1 MRKVLLFVAS
11 LLYIGTAQ
19 AQLIEY
25 RDETDINSAHYLDN
39 LLSKMTLEEKVG
51 QLRCTLAW
59 NYCERKGNDVV
70 LTPLFEKEV
79 LQEGVGNLWATFRAD
94 PWTQRSLENGLGPRL
109 AARAANEM
117 QRAVSEKTRLHI
129 PLFFAEEAPH
139 GHMAIGS
146 TVFPTGLGMA
156 ATWDA
161 PLMHRV
167 GDVIRRQVRSY
178 GAQISYGPVM
188 DLSRDPRWSRVE
200 ESFGEDPVLT
210 ATMASAEVAGLSTWH
225 SPEDPGTIATLKHF
239 IGYGT
244 TWGGQNGGPSAITER
259 DMLQNFLPPFKQAID
274 SGALSIMTSYNSL
287 DGVPST
293 GSHELLTE
301 ILRNQWKFHGI
312 VVSDL
317 YSIDVMYSQH
327 HVAASLED
335 AAIMALKAGVDM
347 DLGGLAYATLPHA
360 VRTGRI
366 PEALVDSAVIHVLRA
381 KYDMGLFHNR
391 YVDEKK
397 AEKQVNTPADV
408 ALVRQVAQES
418 ITLLEN
424 RNNTLPL
431 NKKMRVAL
439 VGPNADNVY
448 NMLGDYTAPQPEG
461 RVKTVLD
468 GFRAKLPA
476 SQIEYVKGCSVR
488 DTTQQNIAEAV
499 EAAKR
504 SDVVVAVVGGS
515 SARDFKTN
523 YKSTGAAETDANT
536 VSDMDSGEGFDRASL
551 SLLGLQEQLL
561 KALKA
566 TGKPLVVVY
575 IEGRPLDKNWA
586 AANADALLTAYYPG
600 QEGGNAIADVLFGDV
615 NPSGRLPI
623 SVPRSVGQLP
633 VYYNHVQPEPH
644 DYVEMTARPLYA
656 FGYGKSYTT
665 FDYSN
670 LRVAAV
676 SKDSVTVSFDV
687 TNTGSRN
694 GAEVVQ
700 LYLNDSVASVAQPV
714 KQLRRFAR
722 VPLAKGETKHVVF
735 TLHASDLSIINAQK
749 QWAVEPGWF
758 NVMVG
763 AASDDIR
770 LRDKFEIF

>member
-11 LLYIGTAQ
+11 LLYISTAQ

-25 RDETDINSAHYLDN
+25 RDETDMATSHYLDN

-59 NYCERKGNDVV
+59 NYCERKGKDVV

-109 AARAANEM
+109 SARAANKM
-117 QRAVSEKTRLHI
+117 QRAVSEKTRLRI

-293 GSHELLTE
+293 GSHELLTD
-301 ILRNQWKFHGI
+301 ILRNSWKFHGI

-504 SDVVVAVVGGS
+504 SYVVVAVVGGS

-633 VYYNHVQPEPH
+633 VYYNHVLPEPH

-687 TNTGSRN
+687 TNTGSRD

-763 AASDDIR
+763 AASNDIR

>member
-94 PWTQRSLENGLGPRL
+94 PWTQRSLDNGLGPKL
-109 AARAANEM
+109 SARAANKM
-117 QRAVSEKTRLHI
+117 QRVVREKTRLGI

-146 TVFPTGLGMA
+146 TVFPTGFGMA

-167 GDVIRRQVRSY
+167 GDAIRRQVRSY

-293 GSHELLTE
+293 GSHELLTD
-301 ILRNQWKFHGI
+301 ILRNSWKFHGI

-360 VRTGRI
+360 VRSGHI

-397 AEKQVNTPADV
+397 AEKLVNTPADV

-431 NKKMRVAL
+431 SKKMRVAL

-504 SDVVVAVVGGS
+504 SDVVVVVAGGS

-633 VYYNHVQPEPH
+633 VYYNHVLPEPH

-687 TNTGSRN
+687 TNTGSRD

>member
-94 PWTQRSLENGLGPRL
+94 PWTQRSLDNGLGPKL
-109 AARAANEM
+109 SARVANKM
-117 QRAVSEKTRLHI
+117 QRVVREKTRLGI

-146 TVFPTGLGMA
+146 TVFPTGFGMA

-167 GDVIRRQVRSY
+167 GDAIRRQVRSY

-293 GSHELLTE
+293 GSHELLTD
-301 ILRNQWKFHGI
+301 ILRNSWKFHGI

-504 SDVVVAVVGGS
+504 SDVVVAVAGGS

-600 QEGGNAIADVLFGDV
+600 QEGGNAIADILFGDV

-633 VYYNHVQPEPH
+633 VYYNHVLPEPH

-687 TNTGSRN
+687 TNTGSRD

>member
-94 PWTQRSLENGLGPRL
+94 PWTQRSLDNGLGPKL
-109 AARAANEM
+109 SARAANKM
-117 QRAVSEKTRLHI
+117 QRVVREKTRLGI

-146 TVFPTGLGMA
+146 TVFPTGFGMA

-167 GDVIRRQVRSY
+167 GDAIRRQVRSY

-293 GSHELLTE
+293 GSHELLTD
-301 ILRNQWKFHGI
+301 ILRNSWKFHGI

-397 AEKQVNTPADV
+397 AEKLVNTPADV

-504 SDVVVAVVGGS
+504 SDVVVAVAGGS

-633 VYYNHVQPEPH
+633 VYYNHVLPEPH

-687 TNTGSRN
+687 TNTGSRD

>member
-70 LTPLFEKEV
+70 LTSLFEKEV

-94 PWTQRSLENGLGPRL
+94 PWTQRSLDNGLGPKL
-109 AARAANEM
+109 SARAANKM
-117 QRAVSEKTRLHI
+117 QRVVREKTRLGI

-146 TVFPTGLGMA
+146 TVFPTGFGMA

-167 GDVIRRQVRSY
+167 GDAIRRQVRSY

-293 GSHELLTE
+293 GSHELLTD
-301 ILRNQWKFHGI
+301 ILRNSWKFHGI

-360 VRTGRI
+360 VRSGRI

-397 AEKQVNTPADV
+397 AEKLVNTPADV

-424 RNNTLPL
+424 HNNTLPL
-431 NKKMRVAL
+431 SKKMRVAL

-504 SDVVVAVVGGS
+504 SDVVVVVAGGS

-633 VYYNHVQPEPH
+633 VYYNHVLPEPH

-687 TNTGSRN
+687 TNTGSRD

>member
-1 MRKVLLFVAS
+1 MKKLLLVLTS
-11 LLYIGTAQ
+11 LYIGSTAL
-19 AQLIEY
+19 AQKTVRQSVAPNADAY
-25 RDETDINSAHYLDN
+25 VAQ

-94 PWTQRSLENGLGPRL
+94 PWTQRSLDNGLGPKL
-109 AARAANEM
+109 SARAANKM
-117 QRAVSEKTRLHI
+117 QRLVREKTRLGI

-146 TVFPTGLGMA
+146 TVFPTGFGMA

-167 GDVIRRQVRSY
+167 GDAIRRQVRSY

-293 GSHELLTE
+293 GSHELLTD
-301 ILRNQWKFHGI
+301 ILRNSWKFHGI

-360 VRTGRI
+360 VRSGRI

-397 AEKQVNTPADV
+397 AEKLVNTPADV

-424 RNNTLPL
+424 HNNTLPL
-431 NKKMRVAL
+431 SKKMRVAL

-504 SDVVVAVVGGS
+504 SDVVVVVAGGS

-633 VYYNHVQPEPH
+633 VYYNHVLPEPH

-687 TNTGSRN
+687 TNTGSRD

>member
-94 PWTQRSLENGLGPRL
+94 PWTQRSLDNGLGPKL
-109 AARAANEM
+109 SARVANKM
-117 QRAVSEKTRLHI
+117 QRVVREKTRLGI

-146 TVFPTGLGMA
+146 TVFPTGFGMA

-167 GDVIRRQVRSY
+167 GDAIRRQVRSY

-293 GSHELLTE
+293 GSHELLTD
-301 ILRNQWKFHGI
+301 ILRNSWKFHGI

-360 VRTGRI
+360 VRSGRI

-397 AEKQVNTPADV
+397 AEKLVNTPADV

-424 RNNTLPL
+424 HNNTLPL
-431 NKKMRVAL
+431 SKKMRVAL

-504 SDVVVAVVGGS
+504 SDVVVAVAGGS

-633 VYYNHVQPEPH
+633 VYYNHVLPEPH

-687 TNTGSRN
+687 TNTGSRD

>member
-1 MRKVLLFVAS
+1 
-11 LLYIGTAQ
+11 
-19 AQLIEY
+19 
-25 RDETDINSAHYLDN
+25 
-39 LLSKMTLEEKVG
+39 
-51 QLRCTLAW
+51 
-59 NYCERKGNDVV
+59 
-70 LTPLFEKEV
+70 
-79 LQEGVGNLWATFRAD
+79 
-94 PWTQRSLENGLGPRL
+94 
-109 AARAANEM
+109 
-117 QRAVSEKTRLHI
+117 
-129 PLFFAEEAPH
+129 
-139 GHMAIGS
+139 
-146 TVFPTGLGMA
+146 MA

-167 GDVIRRQVRSY
+167 GDAIRRQVRSY

-293 GSHELLTE
+293 GSHELLTD
-301 ILRNQWKFHGI
+301 ILRNSWKFHGI

-360 VRTGRI
+360 VRSGRI

-397 AEKQVNTPADV
+397 AEKLVNTPADV

-424 RNNTLPL
+424 HNNTLPL
-431 NKKMRVAL
+431 SKKMRVAL

-504 SDVVVAVVGGS
+504 SDVVVVVAGGS

-633 VYYNHVQPEPH
+633 VYYNHVLPEPH

-687 TNTGSRN
+687 TNTGSRD

>member
-1 MRKVLLFVAS
+1 MKKLLLVLTS
-11 LLYIGTAQ
+11 LYIGSTAL
-19 AQLIEY
+19 AQKTVRHSVAPNADAY
-25 RDETDINSAHYLDN
+25 VAQ

-94 PWTQRSLENGLGPRL
+94 PWTQRSLDNGLGPKL
-109 AARAANEM
+109 SARAANKM
-117 QRAVSEKTRLHI
+117 QRVVREKTRLGI

-146 TVFPTGLGMA
+146 TVFPTGLGRA

-210 ATMASAEVAGLSTWH
+210 ATLASAEVAGLSQGH
-225 SPEDPGTIATLKHF
+225 SDRDRGTIATLKHF

-259 DMLQNFLPPFKQAID
+259 DLLQNFLPPFQQALD
-274 SGALSIMTSYNSL
+274 SGALSVMTSYNSL

-293 GSHELLTE
+293 GSYELLTG
-301 ILRNQWKFHGI
+301 ILRNKWKFHGI

-335 AAIMALKAGVDM
+335 AAIMAIKAGVDM

-366 PEALVDSAVIHVLRA
+366 PESLVDSAVARVLRC
-381 KYDMGLFHNR
+381 KYEMGLVADP
-391 YVDEKK
+391 YVDEKQ
-397 AEKQVNTPADV
+397 AEKNVNTAADI
-408 ALVRQVAQES
+408 ALARQVAQES

-431 NKKMRVAL
+431 SKNVRVAL

-461 RVKTVLD
+461 NVATVLD
-468 GFRAKLPA
+468 GIRSKLPIG
-476 SQIEYVKGCSVR
+476 QVTYVKGCSIR
-488 DTTQQNIAEAV
+488 DTTQNNIAEAV
-499 EAAKR
+499 EAAR
-504 SDVVVAVVGGS
+504 NSDVVVACVGGS

-536 VSDMDSGEGFDRASL
+536 VSDMDSGEGFDRATL
-551 SLLGLQEQLL
+551 SLLGLQDKLL

-586 AANADALLTAYYPG
+586 SAHADALLTAYYPG
-600 QEGGNAIADVLFGDV
+600 QQGGNAIADVLFGDV

-633 VYYNHVQPEPH
+633 VYYNHPQPEPH

-665 FDYSN
+665 FEYSRLTVN
-670 LRVAAV
+670 AI
-676 SKDSVTVSFDV
+676 SKDSISVSFDV
-687 TNTGSRN
+687 TNTGTRD

-722 VPLAKGETKHVVF
+722 VPLTKGQTKHITF
-735 TLHASDLSIINAQK
+735 TLHAADLAIINREK
-749 QWAVEPGWF
+749 QRTVEPGWF

-763 AASDDIR
+763 AASNDIR
-770 LRDKFEIF
+770 LRGKFQIL

>member
-1 MRKVLLFVAS
+1 
-11 LLYIGTAQ
+11 
-19 AQLIEY
+19 
-25 RDETDINSAHYLDN
+25 
-39 LLSKMTLEEKVG
+39 MTLEEKVG

-94 PWTQRSLENGLGPRL
+94 PWTQRSLDNGLGPKL
-109 AARAANEM
+109 SARAANKM
-117 QRAVSEKTRLHI
+117 QRVVREKTRLGI

-146 TVFPTGLGMA
+146 TVFPTGFGMA

-167 GDVIRRQVRSY
+167 GDAIRRQVRSY

-293 GSHELLTE
+293 GSHELLTD
-301 ILRNQWKFHGI
+301 ILRNSWKFHGI

-360 VRTGRI
+360 VRSGHI

-397 AEKQVNTPADV
+397 AEKLVNTPADV

-424 RNNTLPL
+424 HNNTLPL
-431 NKKMRVAL
+431 SKKMRVAL

-504 SDVVVAVVGGS
+504 SDVVVVVAGGS

-633 VYYNHVQPEPH
+633 VYYNHVLPEPH

-687 TNTGSRN
+687 TNTGSRD

>member
-79 LQEGVGNLWATFRAD
+79 LQEGVGN
-94 PWTQRSLENGLGPRL
+94 PWTQRSLDNGLGPKL
-109 AARAANEM
+109 SARAANKM
-117 QRAVSEKTRLHI
+117 QRVVREKTRLGI

-146 TVFPTGLGMA
+146 TVFPTGFGMA

-167 GDVIRRQVRSY
+167 GDAIRRQVRSY

-293 GSHELLTE
+293 GSHELLTD
-301 ILRNQWKFHGI
+301 ILRNSWKFHGI

-360 VRTGRI
+360 VRSGHI

-397 AEKQVNTPADV
+397 AEKLVNTPADV

-424 RNNTLPL
+424 HNNTLPL
-431 NKKMRVAL
+431 SKKMRVAL

-504 SDVVVAVVGGS
+504 SDVVVVVAGGS

-633 VYYNHVQPEPH
+633 VYYNHVLPEPH

-687 TNTGSRN
+687 TNTGSRD

>member
-1 MRKVLLFVAS
+1 
-11 LLYIGTAQ
+11 
-19 AQLIEY
+19 
-25 RDETDINSAHYLDN
+25 
-39 LLSKMTLEEKVG
+39 
-51 QLRCTLAW
+51 
-59 NYCERKGNDVV
+59 
-70 LTPLFEKEV
+70 
-79 LQEGVGNLWATFRAD
+79 
-94 PWTQRSLENGLGPRL
+94 
-109 AARAANEM
+109 M
-117 QRAVSEKTRLHI
+117 QRVVREKTRLGI

-146 TVFPTGLGMA
+146 TVFPTGFGMA

-167 GDVIRRQVRSY
+167 GDAIRRQVRSY

-293 GSHELLTE
+293 GSHELLTD
-301 ILRNQWKFHGI
+301 ILRNSWKFHGI

-360 VRTGRI
+360 VRSGHI

-397 AEKQVNTPADV
+397 AEKLVNTPADV

-424 RNNTLPL
+424 HNNTLPL
-431 NKKMRVAL
+431 SKKMRVAL

-504 SDVVVAVVGGS
+504 SDVVVVVAGGS

-633 VYYNHVQPEPH
+633 VYYNHVLPEPH

-687 TNTGSRN
+687 TNTGSRD

>member
-25 RDETDINSAHYLDN
+25 RDEDPNVYSYVDFILKD
-39 LLSKMTLEEKVG
+39 MTLEEKVG

-109 AARAANEM
+109 SARAANKM
-117 QRAVSEKTRLHI
+117 QRAVSEKTRLRI

-139 GHMAIGS
+139 GHMAIGA
-146 TVFPTGLGMA
+146 TVFPTGFGMA

-167 GDVIRRQVRSY
+167 GDAIRRQVRSY

-293 GSHELLTE
+293 GSHELLTD
-301 ILRNQWKFHGI
+301 ILRNSWKFHGI

-360 VRTGRI
+360 VRSGRI
-366 PEALVDSAVIHVLRA
+366 PESLVDSAVIHVLRA

-633 VYYNHVQPEPH
+633 VYYNHVLPEPH

-665 FDYSN
+665 FDYAN
-670 LRVAAV
+670 LRVATV

-687 TNTGSRN
+687 TNTGSSD

>member
-79 LQEGVGNLWATFRAD
+79 LQEGVGN
-94 PWTQRSLENGLGPRL
+94 PWTQRSLDNGLGPKL
-109 AARAANEM
+109 SARAANKM
-117 QRAVSEKTRLHI
+117 QRVVREKTRLGI

-146 TVFPTGLGMA
+146 TVFPTGFGMA

-167 GDVIRRQVRSY
+167 GDAIRRQVRSY

-293 GSHELLTE
+293 GSHELLTD
-301 ILRNQWKFHGI
+301 ILRNSWKFHGI

-360 VRTGRI
+360 VRSGHI

-397 AEKQVNTPADV
+397 AEKLVNTPADV

-424 RNNTLPL
+424 HNNTLPL
-431 NKKMRVAL
+431 SKKMRVAL

-504 SDVVVAVVGGS
+504 SDVVVVVAGGS

-586 AANADALLTAYYPG
+586 AANADDLLTAYYPG

-633 VYYNHVQPEPH
+633 VYYNHVLPEPH

-687 TNTGSRN
+687 TNTGSRD

>member
-94 PWTQRSLENGLGPRL
+94 PWTQRSLDNGLGPKL
-109 AARAANEM
+109 SARAANKM
-117 QRAVSEKTRLHI
+117 QRVVREKTRLGI

-146 TVFPTGLGMA
+146 TVFPTGFGMA

-167 GDVIRRQVRSY
+167 GDAIRRQVRSY

-293 GSHELLTE
+293 GSHELLTD
-301 ILRNQWKFHGI
+301 ILRNSWKFHGI

-360 VRTGRI
+360 VRSGHI

-397 AEKQVNTPADV
+397 AEKLVNTPADV

-424 RNNTLPL
+424 HNNTLPL
-431 NKKMRVAL
+431 SKKMRVAL

-504 SDVVVAVVGGS
+504 SDVVVVVAGGS

-600 QEGGNAIADVLFGDV
+600 QEGGNAIADVLCGDG

-633 VYYNHVQPEPH
+633 VYYNHVLPEPH

-687 TNTGSRN
+687 TNTGSRD

>member
-79 LQEGVGNLWATFRAD
+79 LQEGVGNLW
-94 PWTQRSLENGLGPRL
+94 TQRSLDNGLGPKL
-109 AARAANEM
+109 SARAANKM
-117 QRAVSEKTRLHI
+117 QRVVREKTRLGI

-146 TVFPTGLGMA
+146 TVFPTGFGMA

-167 GDVIRRQVRSY
+167 GDAIRRQVRSY

-293 GSHELLTE
+293 GSHELLTD
-301 ILRNQWKFHGI
+301 ILRNSWKFHGI

-360 VRTGRI
+360 VRSGHI

-397 AEKQVNTPADV
+397 AEKLVNTPADV

-424 RNNTLPL
+424 HNNTLPL
-431 NKKMRVAL
+431 SKKMRVAL

-504 SDVVVAVVGGS
+504 SDVVVVVAGGS

-600 QEGGNAIADVLFGDV
+600 QEGGNAMADVLFGDV

-633 VYYNHVQPEPH
+633 VYYNHVLPEPH

-687 TNTGSRN
+687 TNTGSRD

>member
-94 PWTQRSLENGLGPRL
+94 PWTQRSLDNGLGPKL
-109 AARAANEM
+109 SARAANKM
-117 QRAVSEKTRLHI
+117 QRVVREKTRLGI

-146 TVFPTGLGMA
+146 TVFPTGFGMA

-167 GDVIRRQVRSY
+167 GDAIRRQVRSY

-293 GSHELLTE
+293 GSHELLTD
-301 ILRNQWKFHGI
+301 ILRNSWKFHGI

-360 VRTGRI
+360 VRSGHI

-397 AEKQVNTPADV
+397 AEKLVNTPADV

-424 RNNTLPL
+424 HNNTLPL
-431 NKKMRVAL
+431 SKKMRVAL

-476 SQIEYVKGCSVR
+476 SQIEYVKGCSIR
-488 DTTQQNIAEAV
+488 DTTQNNIAEAV
-499 EAAKR
+499 EAAR
-504 SDVVVAVVGGS
+504 NSDVVVACVGGS

-536 VSDMDSGEGFDRASL
+536 VSDMDSGEGFDRATL
-551 SLLGLQEQLL
+551 SLLGLQDKLL

-575 IEGRPLDKNWA
+575 IEGRPLEKNWA
-586 AANADALLTAYYPG
+586 AAHADALLTAYYPG
-600 QEGGNAIADVLFGDV
+600 QQGGNAIADVLFGDV

-633 VYYNHVQPEPH
+633 VYYNHPLPEPH

-665 FDYSN
+665 FEYSRLTVN
-670 LRVAAV
+670 AV
-676 SKDSVTVSFDV
+676 SKDSVSVSFDV
-687 TNTGSRN
+687 TNTGTRD

-722 VPLAKGETKHVVF
+722 VPLTKGQTKHITF
-735 TLHASDLSIINAQK
+735 TLHAADLAIINREK
-749 QWAVEPGWF
+749 QWTVEPGWF

-763 AASDDIR
+763 AASNDIR
-770 LRDKFEIF
+770 LRGKFQIL

>member
-94 PWTQRSLENGLGPRL
+94 PWTQRSLDNGLGPKL
-109 AARAANEM
+109 SARAANKM
-117 QRAVSEKTRLHI
+117 QRVVREKTRLGI

-146 TVFPTGLGMA
+146 TVFPTGFGMA

-167 GDVIRRQVRSY
+167 GDAIRRQVRSY

-293 GSHELLTE
+293 GSHELLTD
-301 ILRNQWKFHGI
+301 ILRNSWKFHGI

-504 SDVVVAVVGGS
+504 SDVVVAVAGGS

-600 QEGGNAIADVLFGDV
+600 QEGGNAIADILFGDV

-633 VYYNHVQPEPH
+633 VYYNHVLPEPH

-687 TNTGSRN
+687 TNTGSRD

>member
-94 PWTQRSLENGLGPRL
+94 PWTQRSLDNGLGPKL
-109 AARAANEM
+109 SARAANKM
-117 QRAVSEKTRLHI
+117 QRVVREKTRLGI

-146 TVFPTGLGMA
+146 TVFPTGFGMA

-167 GDVIRRQVRSY
+167 GDAIRRQVRSY

-293 GSHELLTE
+293 GSHELLTD
-301 ILRNQWKFHGI
+301 ILRNSWKFHGI

-360 VRTGRI
+360 VRSGHI

-397 AEKQVNTPADV
+397 AEKLVNTPADV

-424 RNNTLPL
+424 HNNTLPL
-431 NKKMRVAL
+431 SKKMRVAL

-504 SDVVVAVVGGS
+504 SDVVVVVAGGS

-586 AANADALLTAYYPG
+586 AANADDLLTAYYPG

-633 VYYNHVQPEPH
+633 VYYNHVLPEPH

-687 TNTGSRN
+687 TNTGSRD

>member
-94 PWTQRSLENGLGPRL
+94 PWTQRSLDNGLGPKL
-109 AARAANEM
+109 SARAANKM
-117 QRAVSEKTRLHI
+117 QRVVREKTRLGI

-146 TVFPTGLGMA
+146 TVFPTGFGMA

-167 GDVIRRQVRSY
+167 GDAIRRQVRSY

-293 GSHELLTE
+293 GSHELLTD
-301 ILRNQWKFHGI
+301 ILRNSWKFHGI

-360 VRTGRI
+360 VRSGRI

-397 AEKQVNTPADV
+397 AEKLVNTPADV

-431 NKKMRVAL
+431 SKKMRVAL

-504 SDVVVAVVGGS
+504 SDVVVVVAGGS

-633 VYYNHVQPEPH
+633 VYYNHVLPEPH

-687 TNTGSRN
+687 TNTGSRD

>member
-1 MRKVLLFVAS
+1 MKKLLLVLTS
-11 LLYIGTAQ
+11 LYIGSTAL
-19 AQLIEY
+19 AQKTARHSVAPNADAY
-25 RDETDINSAHYLDN
+25 VAQ

-94 PWTQRSLENGLGPRL
+94 PWTQRSLDNGLGPKL
-109 AARAANEM
+109 SARAANKM
-117 QRAVSEKTRLHI
+117 QRVVREKTRLGI

-146 TVFPTGLGMA
+146 TVFPTGFGMA

-210 ATMASAEVAGLSTWH
+210 ATLASAEVAGLSQGH
-225 SPEDPGTIATLKHF
+225 SDRDRGTIATLKHF

-259 DMLQNFLPPFKQAID
+259 DLLQNFLPPFQQALD
-274 SGALSIMTSYNSL
+274 SGALSVMTSYNSL

-293 GSHELLTE
+293 GSYELLTG
-301 ILRNQWKFHGI
+301 ILRNKWKFHGI

-335 AAIMALKAGVDM
+335 AAIMAIKAGVDM

-360 VRTGRI
+360 VRSGRI
-366 PEALVDSAVIHVLRA
+366 PEALVDSAVIRVLRA

-397 AEKQVNTPADV
+397 AEKLVNTPADV

-431 NKKMRVAL
+431 SKKMRVAL

-504 SDVVVAVVGGS
+504 SDVVVVVAGGS

-633 VYYNHVQPEPH
+633 VYYNHPQPEPH

-687 TNTGSRN
+687 TNTGSRD

>member
-94 PWTQRSLENGLGPRL
+94 PWTQRSLDNGLGPKL
-109 AARAANEM
+109 SARAANKM
-117 QRAVSEKTRLHI
+117 QRVVREKTRLGI

-146 TVFPTGLGMA
+146 TVFPTGFGMA

-167 GDVIRRQVRSY
+167 GDAIRRQVRSY

-293 GSHELLTE
+293 GSHELLTD
-301 ILRNQWKFHGI
+301 ILRNSWKFHGI

-360 VRTGRI
+360 VRSGHI

-397 AEKQVNTPADV
+397 AEKLVNTPADV

-424 RNNTLPL
+424 HNNTLPL
-431 NKKMRVAL
+431 SKKMRVAL

-504 SDVVVAVVGGS
+504 SDVVVAVAGGS

-633 VYYNHVQPEPH
+633 VYYNHVLPEPH

-687 TNTGSRN
+687 TNTGSRD

>member
-94 PWTQRSLENGLGPRL
+94 PWTQRSLDNGLGPKL
-109 AARAANEM
+109 SARAANKM
-117 QRAVSEKTRLHI
+117 QRVVREKTRLGI

-146 TVFPTGLGMA
+146 TVFPTGFGMA

-167 GDVIRRQVRSY
+167 GDAIRRQVRSY

-293 GSHELLTE
+293 GSHELLTD
-301 ILRNQWKFHGI
+301 ILRNSWKFHGI

-360 VRTGRI
+360 VRSGRI

-431 NKKMRVAL
+431 SKKMRVAL

-504 SDVVVAVVGGS
+504 SDVVVAVAGGS

-600 QEGGNAIADVLFGDV
+600 QEGGNAIADILFGDV

-633 VYYNHVQPEPH
+633 VYYNHVLPEPH

-687 TNTGSRN
+687 TNTGSRD

>member
-94 PWTQRSLENGLGPRL
+94 PWTQRSLDNGLGPKL
-109 AARAANEM
+109 SARAANKM
-117 QRAVSEKTRLHI
+117 QRVVREKTRLGI

-146 TVFPTGLGMA
+146 TVFPTGFGMA

-167 GDVIRRQVRSY
+167 GDAIRRQVRSY

-293 GSHELLTE
+293 GSHELLTD
-301 ILRNQWKFHGI
+301 ILRNSWKFHGI

-360 VRTGRI
+360 VRSGHI

-397 AEKQVNTPADV
+397 AEKLVNTPADV

-431 NKKMRVAL
+431 SKKMRVAL

-504 SDVVVAVVGGS
+504 SDVVVAVAGGS

-633 VYYNHVQPEPH
+633 VYYNHVLPEPH

-687 TNTGSRN
+687 TNTGSRD

>member
-94 PWTQRSLENGLGPRL
+94 PWTQRSLDNGLGPKL
-109 AARAANEM
+109 SARAANKM
-117 QRAVSEKTRLHI
+117 QRVVREKTRLGI

-146 TVFPTGLGMA
+146 TVFPTGFGMA

-167 GDVIRRQVRSY
+167 GDAIRRQVRSY

-293 GSHELLTE
+293 GSHELLTD
-301 ILRNQWKFHGI
+301 ILRNSWKFHGI

-360 VRTGRI
+360 VRSGRI

-397 AEKQVNTPADV
+397 AEKLVNTPADV

-424 RNNTLPL
+424 HNNTLPL
-431 NKKMRVAL
+431 SKKMRVAL

-504 SDVVVAVVGGS
+504 SDVVVVVAGGS

-633 VYYNHVQPEPH
+633 VYYNHVLPEPH

-687 TNTGSRN
+687 TNTGSRD

>member
-94 PWTQRSLENGLGPRL
+94 PWTQRSLDNGLGPKL
-109 AARAANEM
+109 SARAANKM
-117 QRAVSEKTRLHI
+117 QCVVREKTRLGI

-146 TVFPTGLGMA
+146 TVFPTGFGMA

-167 GDVIRRQVRSY
+167 GDAIRRQVRSY

-293 GSHELLTE
+293 GSHELLTD
-301 ILRNQWKFHGI
+301 ILRNSWKFHGI

-360 VRTGRI
+360 VRSGRI

-397 AEKQVNTPADV
+397 AEKLVNTPADV

-424 RNNTLPL
+424 HNNTLPL
-431 NKKMRVAL
+431 SKKMRVAL

-504 SDVVVAVVGGS
+504 SDVVVVVAGGS

-633 VYYNHVQPEPH
+633 VYYNHVLPEPH

-687 TNTGSRN
+687 TNTGSRD

>member
-94 PWTQRSLENGLGPRL
+94 PWTQRSLDNGLGPKL
-109 AARAANEM
+109 SARAANKM
-117 QRAVSEKTRLHI
+117 QRVVREKTRLGI

-146 TVFPTGLGMA
+146 TVFPTGFGMA

-167 GDVIRRQVRSY
+167 GDAIRRQVRSY

-293 GSHELLTE
+293 GSHELLTD
-301 ILRNQWKFHGI
+301 ILRNSWKFHGI

-360 VRTGRI
+360 VRSGRI

-397 AEKQVNTPADV
+397 AEKLVNTPADV

-424 RNNTLPL
+424 HNNTLPL
-431 NKKMRVAL
+431 SKKMRVAL

-504 SDVVVAVVGGS
+504 SDVVVAVAGGS

-633 VYYNHVQPEPH
+633 VYYNHVLPEPH

-687 TNTGSRN
+687 TNTGSRD

>member
-94 PWTQRSLENGLGPRL
+94 PWTQRSLDNGLGPKL
-109 AARAANEM
+109 SARAANKM
-117 QRAVSEKTRLHI
+117 QRVVREKTRLGI

-146 TVFPTGLGMA
+146 TVFPTGFGMA

-167 GDVIRRQVRSY
+167 GDAIRRQVRSY

-293 GSHELLTE
+293 GSHELLTD
-301 ILRNQWKFHGI
+301 ILRNSWKFHGI

-360 VRTGRI
+360 VRSGHI
-366 PEALVDSAVIHVLRA
+366 PEALVDSAVARVLRC
-381 KYDMGLFHNR
+381 KYQMGLVADP
-391 YVDEKK
+391 YVDEKQ
-397 AEKQVNTPADV
+397 AEKNVNTAADI
-408 ALVRQVAQES
+408 ALARQVAQES

-431 NKKMRVAL
+431 GKNVHVAL

-461 RVKTVLD
+461 NVATVLD
-468 GFRAKLPA
+468 GIRSKLPIG
-476 SQIEYVKGCSVR
+476 QVTYVKGCSIR
-488 DTTQQNIAEAV
+488 DTTQNNIAEAV
-499 EAAKR
+499 EAAR
-504 SDVVVAVVGGS
+504 NSDVVVACVGGS

-536 VSDMDSGEGFDRASL
+536 VSDMDSGEGFDRATL
-551 SLLGLQEQLL
+551 SLLGLQDKLL

-575 IEGRPLDKNWA
+575 IEGRPLEKNWA
-586 AANADALLTAYYPG
+586 AAHADALLTAYYPG
-600 QEGGNAIADVLFGDV
+600 QQGGNAIADVLFGDV

-633 VYYNHVQPEPH
+633 VYYNHPLPEPH

-665 FDYSN
+665 FEYSRLTVN
-670 LRVAAV
+670 AI
-676 SKDSVTVSFDV
+676 SKDSVSVSFDV
-687 TNTGSRN
+687 TNTGTRD

-722 VPLAKGETKHVVF
+722 VPLTKGQTKHITF
-735 TLHASDLSIINAQK
+735 TLHAADLAIINREK
-749 QWAVEPGWF
+749 QRTVEPGWF

-763 AASDDIR
+763 AASNDIR
-770 LRDKFEIF
+770 LRGKFQIL

>member
-1 MRKVLLFVAS
+1 MKKLLLVLTS
-11 LLYIGTAQ
+11 LYIGSTAL
-19 AQLIEY
+19 AQKTVRHSVAPNADAY
-25 RDETDINSAHYLDN
+25 VAQ

-94 PWTQRSLENGLGPRL
+94 PWTQRSLDNGLGPKL
-109 AARAANEM
+109 SARAANKM
-117 QRAVSEKTRLHI
+117 QRVVREKTRLGI

-146 TVFPTGLGMA
+146 TVFPTGFGMA

-167 GDVIRRQVRSY
+167 GDAIRRQVRSY

-293 GSHELLTE
+293 GSHELLTD
-301 ILRNQWKFHGI
+301 ILRNSWKFHGI

-360 VRTGRI
+360 VRSGHI

-397 AEKQVNTPADV
+397 AEKLVNTPADV

-424 RNNTLPL
+424 HNNTLPL
-431 NKKMRVAL
+431 SKKMRVAL

-504 SDVVVAVVGGS
+504 SDVVVVVAGGS

-633 VYYNHVQPEPH
+633 VYYNHVLPEPH

-687 TNTGSRN
+687 TNTGSRD

>member
-25 RDETDINSAHYLDN
+25 RDEDPNVYSYVDFILKD
-39 LLSKMTLEEKVG
+39 MTLEEKVG

-109 AARAANEM
+109 SARAANKM
-117 QRAVSEKTRLHI
+117 QRAVSEKTRLRI

-139 GHMAIGS
+139 GHMAIGA
-146 TVFPTGLGMA
+146 TVFPTGFGMA

-167 GDVIRRQVRSY
+167 GDAIRRQVRSY

-244 TWGGQNGGPSAITER
+244 TWGGQNGGPSAITEC

-293 GSHELLTE
+293 GSHELLTD
-301 ILRNQWKFHGI
+301 ILRNSWKFHGI

-360 VRTGRI
+360 VRSGRI
-366 PEALVDSAVIHVLRA
+366 PESLVDSAVIHVLRA

-633 VYYNHVQPEPH
+633 VYYNHVLPEPH

-665 FDYSN
+665 FGYAN

-687 TNTGSRN
+687 TNTGSSD

>member
-94 PWTQRSLENGLGPRL
+94 PWTQRSLDNGLGPKL
-109 AARAANEM
+109 SARAANKM
-117 QRAVSEKTRLHI
+117 QRVVREKTRLGI

-146 TVFPTGLGMA
+146 TVFPTGFGMA

-167 GDVIRRQVRSY
+167 GDAIRRQVRSY

-293 GSHELLTE
+293 GSHELLTD
-301 ILRNQWKFHGI
+301 ILRNSWKFHGI
-312 VVSDL
+312 VVADL

-360 VRTGRI
+360 VRSGHI

-397 AEKQVNTPADV
+397 AEKLVNTPADV

-424 RNNTLPL
+424 HNNTLPL
-431 NKKMRVAL
+431 SKKMRVAL

-504 SDVVVAVVGGS
+504 SDVVVVVAGGS

-633 VYYNHVQPEPH
+633 VYYNHVLPEPH

-687 TNTGSRN
+687 TNTGSRD

>member
-11 LLYIGTAQ
+11 LLYISTAQ

-109 AARAANEM
+109 SASAANKM
-117 QRAVSEKTRLHI
+117 QTAVLRKTRLHI

-244 TWGGQNGGPSAITER
+244 TWGGQNGGPSAITEC

-293 GSHELLTE
+293 GSHELLTD
-301 ILRNQWKFHGI
+301 ILRNSWKFHGI

-360 VRTGRI
+360 VRSGRI
-366 PEALVDSAVIHVLRA
+366 PESLVDSAVIHVLRA

-633 VYYNHVQPEPH
+633 VYYNHVLPEPH

-665 FDYSN
+665 FGYAN

-687 TNTGSRN
+687 TNTGSRD

>member
-94 PWTQRSLENGLGPRL
+94 PWTQRSLDNGLGPKL
-109 AARAANEM
+109 SARAANKM
-117 QRAVSEKTRLHI
+117 QRVVREKTRLGI

-146 TVFPTGLGMA
+146 TVFPTGFGMA

-167 GDVIRRQVRSY
+167 GDAIRRQVRSY

-293 GSHELLTE
+293 GSHELLTD
-301 ILRNQWKFHGI
+301 ILRNSWKFHGI

-360 VRTGRI
+360 VRSGHI

-397 AEKQVNTPADV
+397 AEKLVNTPADV

-424 RNNTLPL
+424 HNMSSSIL
-431 NKKMRVAL
+431 
-439 VGPNADNVY
+439 NVY
-448 NMLGDYTAPQPEG
+448 L
-461 RVKTVLD
+461 
-468 GFRAKLPA
+468 
-476 SQIEYVKGCSVR
+476 
-488 DTTQQNIAEAV
+488 
-499 EAAKR
+499 
-504 SDVVVAVVGGS
+504 
-515 SARDFKTN
+515 
-523 YKSTGAAETDANT
+523 
-536 VSDMDSGEGFDRASL
+536 
-551 SLLGLQEQLL
+551 
-561 KALKA
+561 
-566 TGKPLVVVY
+566 
-575 IEGRPLDKNWA
+575 
-586 AANADALLTAYYPG
+586 
-600 QEGGNAIADVLFGDV
+600 
-615 NPSGRLPI
+615 
-623 SVPRSVGQLP
+623 
-633 VYYNHVQPEPH
+633 
-644 DYVEMTARPLYA
+644 
-656 FGYGKSYTT
+656 
-665 FDYSN
+665 
-670 LRVAAV
+670 
-676 SKDSVTVSFDV
+676 
-687 TNTGSRN
+687 
-694 GAEVVQ
+694 
-700 LYLNDSVASVAQPV
+700 
-714 KQLRRFAR
+714 
-722 VPLAKGETKHVVF
+722 
-735 TLHASDLSIINAQK
+735 
-749 QWAVEPGWF
+749 
-758 NVMVG
+758 
-763 AASDDIR
+763 
-770 LRDKFEIF
+770 

>member
-94 PWTQRSLENGLGPRL
+94 PWTQRSLDNGLGPKL
-109 AARAANEM
+109 SARVANKM
-117 QRAVSEKTRLHI
+117 QRVVREKTRLGI

-146 TVFPTGLGMA
+146 TVFPTGFGMA

-167 GDVIRRQVRSY
+167 GDAIRRQVRSY

-293 GSHELLTE
+293 GSHELLTD
-301 ILRNQWKFHGI
+301 ILRNSWKFHGI

-360 VRTGRI
+360 VRSGRI

-397 AEKQVNTPADV
+397 AEKLVNTPADV

-431 NKKMRVAL
+431 SKKMRVAL

-504 SDVVVAVVGGS
+504 SDVVVAVAGGS

-633 VYYNHVQPEPH
+633 VYYNHVLPEPH

-687 TNTGSRN
+687 TNTGSRD